1 LIILVILDC
10 TVEEND
16 KKNLFIKSLNTKS
29 NYELILTE
37 DCFLLLEKLDSGNGK
52 IVFWSSLFA
61 ITDLQLNKIY
71 ILTDYH
77 IIKIF

>member
-1 LIILVILDC
+1 M
-10 TVEEND
+10 EEND
-16 KKNLFIKSLNTKS
+16 NKYLFIKSLNTRS

-37 DCFLLLEKLDSGNGK
+37 DCFLLLEKLETGNGK